1 LPQPLRTLASLPS
14 RGPPA
19 HNPQPPGLTTPRP
32 ATTDAG
38 QAPQLKVTPKPPPG
52 IVVEL
57 LPPTTCSSTCACTHV
72 LSRHSRS
79 LSSDSWVRPWSLG
92 HPLPLFAMSCP
103 FCCHWSLA
111 VRLHPS
117 LHCCR
122 ARSYPYPP
130 AQVPVLVPTYSVD
143 TLGRCRLT
151 LGCGMVLGSSSTTVR
166 YVSCPFCCRY
176 PLWSLAV
183 RLHPRCFVSIPMLQC
198 LYPCPLP
205 YLWPL
210 LFRRPLYAV
219 CCVFMYCQQPLG
231 RCSADM
237 YMTRSMQQQRPLRC
251 NCFVAPKGRPAF
263 STWEAPLRCPSWPT
277 LTTLSS

>member
-1 LPQPLRTLASLPS
+1 
-14 RGPPA
+14 
-19 HNPQPPGLTTPRP
+19 
-32 ATTDAG
+32 
-38 QAPQLKVTPKPPPG
+38 V
-52 IVVEL
+52 I
-57 LPPTTCSSTCACTHV
+57 
-72 LSRHSRS
+72 
-79 LSSDSWVRPWSLG
+79 
-92 HPLPLFAMSCP
+92 
-103 FCCHWSLA
+103 LA
-111 VRLHPS
+111 VAVFAAMLVAPVLRLAARSIAS

-176 PLWSLAV
+176 LSGRWPFDCIQGALSPSPYW
-183 RLHPRCFVSIPMLQC
+183 C